1 MMPTTTFWRL
11 LALPLLAV
19 SALAGAQT
27 PPKPSDAPPQLEKI
41 EEMGEAPITVTPA
54 APAQQITEKREN
66 GVTSEVK
73 VTSGGSTYYMKPS
86 AGGDQAH
93 GSALRGPQ
101 WKVMEFDLGK
111 KKQKQ
116 RDEEAADDVPAPPP
130 PPAK

>member
-1 MMPTTTFWRL
+1 
-11 LALPLLAV
+11 
-19 SALAGAQT
+19 
-27 PPKPSDAPPQLEKI
+27 
-41 EEMGEAPITVTPA
+41 MGEAPITVTPA
-54 APAQQITEKREN
+54 APAQQITEKREH

-86 AGGDQAH
+86 AGSDQAH

-116 RDEEAADDVPAPPP
+116 RDEEAADETPAAPPP
-130 PPAK
+130 PAPPAK